1 MYIAIAGNIGSG
13 KTTLTEMLTERYGA
27 KAYYEQSDNPY
38 IGDFYNDMN
47 RWSFNLQMYFLG
59 SRIQQTMDILR
70 SGPVDIFQ
78 DRTVYEDAY
87 IFADNLHRMGLM
99 SGRDFDTYMSIFGL
113 ITNLV
118 PRPDLLIYLKASV
131 PTLISQIRRRGRAY
145 EMNIDEQYLRRLND
159 RYDDWIENIY
169 RGEVLVIDKD
179 REDFVADA
187 AVMEKICARLDRKR
201 EELETAKKFPMLP
214 ESFTRRV
221 MAELGPE
228 EGRALCEALEGPAP
242 TSVRLHPQ
250 RPCRWSGAEAVPWSP
265 AGRYLTERPSFTLD
279 PAFHAGAYYV
289 QEASSQFLAHVLAG
303 EEVAGKRIL
312 DLCAAPGGKTTLY
325 ASLAGSDGLVVANE
339 VNRQR
344 AAVLADNVRK
354 WGLGNVAVTVNE
366 PAQIAV
372 LEGWFDIVA
381 VDAPCSGEGMF
392 RKIPEAR
399 DEWSEN
405 NVKICAVRQA
415 EILREAW
422 KTLRPGGLLIYS
434 TCTFNRLE
442 NEGSLEGL
450 LAEAGEEIVESTAFD
465 CPPAWGV
472 VCGRVGP
479 FRTFRFYPHRT
490 RGEGFF
496 AAVARKVSD
505 GGSRVRVPKSRRTIF
520 APAGRRECA
529 ELSRWVAEPERM
541 RFAAVADVYYA
552 YYESQYE
559 AVKMLA
565 ESLRVIA
572 SGVAM
577 GQIFKERLKPDHA
590 LAMFCGLDRGAV
602 PVAELS
608 EEEALRFLRKQE
620 AEAAAFAEG
629 MNLVTHGGAALGFAK
644 RIQNRVNNMY
654 PNSLRIFNL

>member
-1 MYIAIAGNIGSG
+1 
-13 KTTLTEMLTERYGA
+13 MLPQVFLERMQG
-27 KAYYEQSDNPY
+27 
-38 IGDFYNDMN
+38 
-47 RWSFNLQMYFLG
+47 LLG
-59 SRIQQTMDILR
+59 SEYEEFLVSFDHEKYQALRLNPLKLRTESGRTDDSTVIEEKIQQT
-70 SGPVDIFQ
+70 F
-78 DRTVYEDAY
+78 
-87 IFADNLHRMGLM
+87 
-99 SGRDFDTYMSIFGL
+99 
-113 ITNLV
+113 
-118 PRPDLLIYLKASV
+118 
-131 PTLISQIRRRGRAY
+131 
-145 EMNIDEQYLRRLND
+145 RLQ
-159 RYDDWIENIY
+159 
-169 RGEVLVIDKD
+169 
-179 REDFVADA
+179 
-187 AVMEKICARLDRKR
+187 
-201 EELETAKKFPMLP
+201 P
-214 ESFTRRV
+214 
-221 MAELGPE
+221 
-228 EGRALCEALEGPAP
+228 
-242 TSVRLHPQ
+242 
-250 RPCRWSGAEAVPWSP
+250 VPWAENGYYYTKEDQPGKHPWHEAGLYYIQEPSAMAPVTLLSP
-265 AGRYLTERPSFTLD
+265 QP
-279 PAFHAGAYYV
+279 
-289 QEASSQFLAHVLAG
+289 G
-303 EEVAGKRIL
+303 ERIL
-312 DLCAAPGGKTTLY
+312 DLCAAPGGKSTQI
-325 ASLAGSDGLVVANE
+325 ASAMEGEGLLVTNE
-339 VNRQR
+339 IHPAR
-344 AAVLADNVRK
+344 AKILSENEERMGIRNACVLNETPEHLADIF
-354 WGLGNVAVTVNE
+354 E
-366 PAQIAV
+366 
-372 LEGWFDIVA
+372 EYFDRIL